1 MSDTR
6 QNLLTR
12 LPPLNAVRAFHAA
25 SRHLN
30 FSRAAEE
37 LGVTQGAISKQI
49 IALEDHVGTQLFE
62 RLSTGLI
69 LTNEGKSLKET
80 IIPAFDML
88 GSAFSRFERRAPRAS
103 NFRIATVASFA
114 SNVLVTRLDAFRDAF
129 PQLELEII
137 ASDRLVELERE
148 EIDISIRY
156 GRGDWPGLVVS
167 PLSNFILVPVCLPSL
182 LTAGTVEDDPELL
195 ARHRRVQ
202 IFSGNEWKA
211 WQALSQVPMPPGTNS
226 FIMEDFTVALNAA
239 LTGQGLCFLPEIL
252 VRDYLARGT
261 LTTFSRNHVTWDRAF
276 HIACLPQA
284 AKKPKI
290 QQVITWLTE
299 EFAAAAM

>member
-1 MSDTR
+1 MINKRD
-6 QNLLTR
+6 QFLTR

-49 IALEDHVGTQLFE
+49 IALEDHVGTRLFE
-62 RLSTGLI
+62 RLPGGLL

-88 GSAFSRFERRAPRAS
+88 GSAFSRFERRPPRAS

-114 SNVLVTRLDAFRDAF
+114 SNVFVSRLDAFRDAF

-137 ASDRLVELERE
+137 ASDRLVDLERE

-156 GRGDWPGLVVS
+156 GRGD
-167 PLSNFILVPVCLPSL
+167 
-182 LTAGTVEDDPELL
+182 
-195 ARHRRVQ
+195 
-202 IFSGNEWKA
+202 
-211 WQALSQVPMPPGTNS
+211 
-226 FIMEDFTVALNAA
+226 
-239 LTGQGLCFLPEIL
+239 
-252 VRDYLARGT
+252 
-261 LTTFSRNHVTWDRAF
+261 
-276 HIACLPQA
+276 
-284 AKKPKI
+284 
-290 QQVITWLTE
+290 
-299 EFAAAAM
+299 